1 MKKLIIG
8 TIGSILMMFVIWT
21 IVGYINYGDNLINY
35 HLDLNQTIRQ
45 INLIFDEQNIGGM
58 SFINII
64 RSFRDNINTINKNS
78 FVAQVINAMGNNGYD
93 TTTGFGFFLN
103 TITSLFDPVAR
114 IANAIIVLVY
124 IPITILGILTYA
136 INFILGVWEFVFSP
150 VFIPIITESIRMI

>member
-21 IVGYINYGDNLINY
+21 IIGYINYGDELINY

-64 RSFRDNINTINKNS
+64 RSFRDNINKINKNS
-78 FVAQVINAMGNNGYD
+78 FVAQVINAMSNNGYD

-136 INFILGVWEFVFSP
+136 INFILGIWEFVFSP
-150 VFIPIITESIRMI
+150 VFIPIVEESIRMI